1 SYNDPIDKMCH
12 IKAIR
17 DGTCYAS
24 TPSLLQWLLL
34 SHPIDKMCHIKA
46 IRDGTCYAST
56 PSLLQ

>member
-1 SYNDPIDKMCH
+1 PIDKMCH

-34 SHPIDKMCHIKA
+34 PHPIDKMCHIKA
-46 IRDGTCYAST
+46 IRDDTCYAST